1 MNKVIKTLG
10 TVVVAAAAFGLIACD
25 DSSSPSAPNP
35 SVQEPQNPG
44 DQPPS
49 SSETAQPPA
58 SSGANQQPESSSDNA
73 EGNSSSDEVVDS
85 SSSQELVNSSSSEF
99 FTEKCIDMARMCPK
113 CDGPDCPIPVR
124 PCNECED
131 EGLKAVDCADST
143 VTYVCLN
150 SYWIEDGVSRQQP
163 YCMDIAPTPCRGL
176 EEGCGYRLCDP
187 NGPQEATDCENG
199 KDYVCENGMWEL
211 KYPEQICPP
220 GGDCDGDGIPDG
232 IYRPDLEPC
241 EDGADPLE
249 FYGRHY
255 QCVSNKWV
263 YLPAPDSGKIVENA
277 TDVTAGH
284 RGGPAVTPSV
294 VKVLGAS
301 GSVTFRDDGLLVNDR
316 CTFNGVKAE
325 LSNDTL
331 YATLRYP
338 GCTPDGGSIGVVTFT
353 LSNAFANA
361 KYFKYSDGR
370 YIYEIR
376 DAEELLPCGNTSSC
390 QTCDRNDIDGGC
402 APM

>member
-1 MNKVIKTLG
+1 MNKVVKKIS
-10 TVVVAAAAFGLIACD
+10 VAVVAIAALGLVACD
-25 DSSSPSAPNP
+25 DSSSPAAPEQVVSNQEPEKQDPVNPNP
-35 SVQEPQNPG
+35 T
-44 DQPPS
+44 
-49 SSETAQPPA
+49 SSETVQT
-58 SSGANQQPESSSDNA
+58 SSESNQKPESSSDK
-73 EGNSSSDEVVDS
+73 VVES
-85 SSSQELVNSSSSEF
+85 SSSVEVIESSSSI
-99 FTEKCIDMARMCPK
+99 TLSSASRLSEKCIDMDLMCPK
-113 CDGPDCPIPVR
+113 CEGKDCPLLNE
-124 PCNECED
+124 PCNTCNE
-131 EGLKAVDCADST
+131 EGLMAKDCNSDS
-143 VTYVCLN
+143 VSYVCL
-150 SYWIEDGVSRQQP
+150 SGLWEEYGVLKQKP
-163 YCMDIAPTPCRGL
+163 YCMNIAPTPCRGL

-199 KDYVCENGMWEL
+199 KVYVCEEGMWEL
-211 KYPEQICPP
+211 KYPSEICPP

-241 EDGADPLE
+241 DTDTLLE

-331 YATLRYP
+331 YATLQYP

-353 LSNAFANA
+353 LSNAFADA

-370 YIYEIR
+370 YVYEIR
-376 DAEELLPCGNTSSC
+376 RAEELLPCGNTSSC
-390 QTCDRNDIDGGC
+390 QTCDRNDIEGGC

>member
-124 PCNECED
+124 PCNECEG

-163 YCMDIAPTPCRGL
+163 YCMDVAPTPCKEL

-199 KDYVCENGMWEL
+199 MDYVCKDGLWEL
-211 KYPEQICPP
+211 KNPSEICPP

-232 IYRPDLEPC
+232 VRRLDLEPC
-241 EDGADPLE
+241 EDGAAPLE
-249 FYGRHY
+249 FYGRSY
-255 QCVSNKWV
+255 VCQDNKWV
-263 YLPAPDSGKIVENA
+263 YAPAPDYDDSEIA
-277 TDVTAGH
+277 TDVSAMH

-294 VKVLGAS
+294 VKVLNAD
-301 GSVTFRDDGLLVNDR
+301 GSVTFRDDGVLVNDG
-316 CTFNGVKAE
+316 CTFNGVNAG

-331 YATLRYP
+331 YVTLQYP
-338 GCTPDGGSIGVVTFT
+338 GCTADGGSAGVVTFT
-353 LSNAFANA
+353 LSKAFADA
-361 KYFKYSDGR
+361 KYIKYSDGR
-370 YIYEIR
+370 YVHEIR
-376 DAEELLPCGNTSSC
+376 KAEELLPCGNTSSC
-390 QTCDRNDIDGGC
+390 RTCDPGSDCGNQVW
-402 APM
+402 

>member
-35 SVQEPQNPG
+35 IVQEPQNPG
-44 DQPPS
+44 DLS
-49 SSETAQPPA
+49 SSGTAQPPA
-58 SSGANQQPESSSDNA
+58 SSEANQQPESSSENA
-73 EGNSSSDEVVDS
+73 EGNSSSDEVVGS

-124 PCNECED
+124 PCNECEG

-163 YCMDIAPTPCRGL
+163 YCMNIAPTPCREL

-199 KDYVCENGMWEL
+199 MDYVCKEGLWEL
-211 KYPEQICPP
+211 KYPSEICPP

-241 EDGADPLE
+241 DTDTLLE
-249 FYGRHY
+249 FYNRHY

-263 YLPAPDSGKIVENA
+263 YLPAPYPTIEDA
-277 TDVTAGH
+277 TDVAAQH

-294 VKVLGAS
+294 VKVLNAD
-301 GSVTFRDDGLLVNDR
+301 GSVTFRDDGVLVNDG
-316 CTFNGVKAE
+316 CTFNGVNAG

-331 YATLRYP
+331 YVTLQYP
-338 GCTPDGGSIGVVTFT
+338 GCTADGGSAGVVTFT
-353 LSNAFANA
+353 LSKAFADA
-361 KYFKYSDGR
+361 KYIKYSDGR
-370 YIYEIR
+370 YVHEIR
-376 DAEELLPCGNTSSC
+376 KAEELLPCGNTSSC
-390 QTCDRNDIDGGC
+390 RTCDPGSDCGNQVW
-402 APM
+402 

>member
-1 MNKVIKTLG
+1 MNKVLKILG
-10 TVVVAAAAFGLIACD
+10 AVVVAAAAFGLIACD
-25 DSSSPSAPNP
+25 DSSSSPAAPNTEI
-35 SVQEPQNPG
+35 QDPQNPG
-44 DQPPS
+44 NQPPS

-58 SSGANQQPESSSDNA
+58 SSEANQQPESSSENA

-124 PCNECED
+124 PCNECEG

-163 YCMDIAPTPCRGL
+163 YCMDIAPTPCKEL

-187 NGPQEATDCENG
+187 NGPQEAIDCEDN
-199 KDYVCENGMWEL
+199 KVYVCENGMWEI
-211 KYPEQICPP
+211 KYDVETCPP

-241 EDGADPLE
+241 DTDTLLE
-249 FYGRHY
+249 FYNRHY
-255 QCVSNKWV
+255 QCVSNKWE
-263 YLPAPDSGKIVENA
+263 YLPPPDLSKIVENA
-277 TDVTAGH
+277 TDVSAQH
-284 RGGPAVTPSV
+284 RGGPAVAPSV
-294 VKVLGAS
+294 VKVLNAD
-301 GSVTFRDDGLLVNDR
+301 GSVTFRDDGVLVNDR

-331 YATLRYP
+331 YATLQYP
-338 GCTPDGGSIGVVTFT
+338 GCTTDGGSSGVVTFT
-353 LSNAFANA
+353 LSNAFSGA
-361 KYFKYSDGR
+361 KYIKYSDG
-370 YIYEIR
+370 YYVHEIR
-376 DAEELLPCGNTSSC
+376 EAQELLPCGNTSSC
-390 QTCDRNDIDGGC
+390 QICAEDLDCGGRVF
-402 APM
+402 